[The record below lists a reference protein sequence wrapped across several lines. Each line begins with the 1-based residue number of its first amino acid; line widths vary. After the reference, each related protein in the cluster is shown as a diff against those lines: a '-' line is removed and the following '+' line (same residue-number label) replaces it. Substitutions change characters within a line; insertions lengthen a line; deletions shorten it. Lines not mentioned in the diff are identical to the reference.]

1 MQICPN
7 CGEEN
12 PDRFRL
18 CGFCGSPLAPP
29 SPAQEVRKTVTI
41 VFSDLKGSTA
51 MGEKLDSEAVREV
64 MSRYFDE
71 MRGVLEQHGGT
82 VEKYIGDAIMAVFGL
97 PNVHEDDAFRAVR
110 AAAEMR
116 GRLTALNEELEL
128 RWGVTIGN
136 RTGVN
141 TGEVVAGD
149 PATGQRLVT
158 GDTVNTAARLEQ
170 AAPEGEVLLGE
181 STYRLVRHAMEVE
194 PVEPL
199 ELKGKAERVAA
210 YRLITVQ
217 EAETVER
224 RYDRPLVGRT
234 AEVATLLEEL
244 GAAVN
249 EQSCRLVTVVA
260 QAGVGKSR
268 LIEELVRKASREADV
283 IRGRCLPYG
292 RGITFWPLVE
302 IMRDAA
308 KIRED
313 DSPEE
318 ARKKLSAIAGP
329 GAGDAVSRVAS
340 AIGLLDESFPLD
352 EVFWGTRKVLE
363 AIASRRPLVVVFD
376 DIHWAELA
384 FLDLIEHVAANA
396 SSAPLLLLCGARPD
410 LLEHRGTWSAR
421 SDRMI
426 ELKPLSVQESG
437 AVVEQVLGDARV
449 PSDVRERVVTA
460 AEGNPLFVEQLVSM
474 LIDDGLLRREG
485 GRWIPAGDLSD
496 LAIPGTIQ
504 ALLAARLDLLSL
516 QERAVIEPASVVGL
530 FFAQAAVTAL
540 VQDAVREDVEAHLRA
555 ITDKELVHPTSTD
568 SELDYRFHHILVR
581 DAAYQGIL
589 KRARATLHERFADW
603 AEEVNRHRD
612 RATEFEEILGY
623 HLEQA
628 YNYLDDLGPL
638 DDHGRE
644 LGRRGAAKLAAA
656 GRRAF
661 TRGDMSAAANLLR
674 RAAALLPKDD
684 RTRLELLPDLAE
696 ALMETGEFA
705 WAEVFVAEALEG
717 TAKLGDE
724 RLHARAV
731 LTNLLVRHHIEA
743 DLGPEVMRTTEGLI
757 PRLEAAEMHAEL
769 AVAWRMIAYVH
780 ATACRWDGTES
791 AGRRAIEHARLA
803 GNRRF
808 EARQSGAY
816 SQALCDS
823 PTPVPAAIA
832 ACEEML
838 ARDLRH
844 KQSEAMILNSLA
856 CLVALDGDFDRARN
870 LYRQA
875 RSMLEDVGARVLAAS
890 TSFMLARVELLAGA
904 PEAAEVDLR
913 QDYERL
919 EELGEVFIR
928 PSIGAMLAHALLAQ
942 GRLEEAE
949 TLAVEAQSL
958 TSGDDI
964 EVDAICLAVRA
975 KVLAHRGDVSE
986 AVQLAEGAVSA
997 IPRVEAPLM
1006 RTDAL
1011 VDLAGIYVAA
1021 GKLEQARTALEEAR
1035 DLAVLKEMAVPLA
1048 RVDALLDGLGS
1059 KAAQPVV

>member
-29 SPAQEVRKTVTI
+29 APAQEVRKTVTI

-71 MRGVLEQHGGT
+71 MRGVLEQHGGM

-97 PNVHEDDAFRAVR
+97 PHVHEDDALRAVR

-116 GRLTALNEELEL
+116 TRLMALNEELEL

-149 PATGQRLVT
+149 PTTGQRLVT

-170 AAPEGEVLLGE
+170 AAPESEVLLGE
-181 STYRLVRHAMEVE
+181 STYRLVRHATEVE

-217 EAETVER
+217 QAETVER

-234 AEVATLLEEL
+234 REVETLIEELEVAV
-244 GAAVN
+244 GG
-249 EQSCRLVTVVA
+249 QSCRLVTVVA

-268 LIEELVRKASREADV
+268 LIEELVRKGSQEAQV

-302 IMRDAA
+302 AIRDAA
-308 KIRED
+308 TIRDD

-318 ARKKLSAIAGP
+318 AREKLSAVAGSES
-329 GAGDAVSRVAS
+329 GDAVSRVAS
-340 AIGLLDESFPLD
+340 AIGLLDEDFPLD

-363 AIASRRPLVVVFD
+363 ALAARRPLVVVFD

-384 FLDLIEHVAANA
+384 FLDLIEHVVVNA
-396 SSAPLLLLCGARPD
+396 SGAPILIVCGARPD
-410 LLEHRGTWSAR
+410 LLEHRSTWGAR
-421 SDRMI
+421 SDRLI
-426 ELKPLSVQESG
+426 ELKPLSAEESG
-437 AVVEQVLGDARV
+437 AVVEQVLGEADV
-449 PSDVRERVVTA
+449 PPEVRDRVVTA

-485 GRWIPAGDLSD
+485 GGWTPAGDLSE

-504 ALLAARLDLLSL
+504 ALLAARLDRLSQ
-516 QERAVIEPASVVGL
+516 QERGVIEPASVIGL
-530 FFAQAAVTAL
+530 FFAQAAVNAL
-540 VQDAVREDVEAHLRA
+540 VHDALRPDVEAHLRA
-555 ITDKELVHPTSTD
+555 ITDKELVHPSKTE

-589 KRARATLHERFADW
+589 KRARATLHEGFADW

-628 YNYLDDLGPL
+628 YTYLDELGPL

-661 TRGDMSAAANLLR
+661 ARGDMSAAANLLR
-674 RAAALLPKDD
+674 RAAGLLPKDD

-696 ALMETGEFA
+696 ALKETGEFA
-705 WAEVFVAEALEG
+705 WAEVFVNEALEG
-717 TAKLGDE
+717 ATALGDE
-724 RLHARAV
+724 QLHAQAV
-731 LTNLLVRHHIEA
+731 LTKLLVRHHIET
-743 DLGPEVMRTTEGLI
+743 DLGAEVMRTTEELI
-757 PRLEAAEMHAEL
+757 PKLEASESHGEL
-769 AVAWRMIAYVH
+769 AVAWRMVAYVH
-780 ATACRWDGTES
+780 AIACRWEGAAS

-844 KQSEAMILNSLA
+844 KQSEAMILNSIA
-856 CLVALDGDFDRARN
+856 CLVGLDGDFDRARN

-875 RSMLEDVGARVLAAS
+875 RAMLEDVGARVLAAS
-890 TSFMLARVELLAGA
+890 TSFMLGRVELLAGA

-942 GRLEEAE
+942 GRFEEAE
-949 TLAVEAQSL
+949 TLATEAQSL
-958 TSGDDI
+958 TGGDDI
-964 EVDAICLAVRA
+964 EVDALCLSVRA
-975 KVLAHRGDVSE
+975 KVLAHRGDLTE
-986 AVQLAEGAVSA
+986 AVRLAEEAVAA
-997 IPRVEAPLM
+997 IPGIEAPVM

-1011 VDLAGIYVAA
+1011 VDLAQVYTAA
-1021 GKLEQARTALEEAR
+1021 SKSEQARAALDEAR

-1059 KAAQPVV
+1059 KAAQPV

>member
-1 MQICPN
+1 MQVCPN

-29 SPAQEVRKTVTI
+29 SPPQEVRKTVTI

-71 MRGVLEQHGGT
+71 MRGALEQHGGT

-116 GRLTALNEELEL
+116 SRLKALNEELEL
-128 RWGVTIGN
+128 RWGVTVGN

-181 STYRLVRHAMEVE
+181 STYRLVRHATEVE

-199 ELKGKAERVAA
+199 ELKGKAERVGA
-210 YRLITVQ
+210 YRLINVQ
-217 EAETVER
+217 DAETVER

-234 AEVATLLEEL
+234 DEVASLVEEL
-244 GAAVN
+244 RAAVD
-249 EQSCRLVTVVA
+249 ERSCRLVTVVA

-268 LIEELVRKASREADV
+268 LIEELVRKASQEARV

-292 RGITFWPLVE
+292 RGITFWPLLE

-308 KIRED
+308 TIRED

-318 ARKKLSAIAGP
+318 ARKKLSAAAGP
-329 GAGDAVSRVAS
+329 EAEDAVSRVAS
-340 AIGLLDESFPLD
+340 ACGLLDENFPLD

-363 AIASRRPLVVVFD
+363 ALASRRPLVVVFD

-384 FLDLIEHVAANA
+384 FLDLIEHVVANA
-396 SSAPLLLLCGARPD
+396 SGAPLLLLCGARPD
-410 LLEHRGTWSAR
+410 LLEHRSTWSAR
-421 SDRMI
+421 SDRLI
-426 ELKPLSVQESG
+426 ELKPLSVEESG
-437 AVVEQVLGDARV
+437 AVVEQVLGDANV
-449 PSDVRERVVTA
+449 PPDVRERVVTA

-474 LIDDGLLRREG
+474 LIDDGLLRRED

-530 FFAQAAVTAL
+530 FFAQAAVEAL
-540 VQDAVREDVEAHLRA
+540 VHDAVRPDIEAHLRA
-555 ITDKELVHPTSTD
+555 ITDKELVHPASTE
-568 SELDYRFHHILVR
+568 SEFDYRFHHILVR

-603 AEEVNRHRD
+603 AEEVNRTRD

-628 YNYLDDLGPL
+628 YTYLNGLGPL
-638 DDHGRE
+638 DDHGVE
-644 LGRRGAAKLAAA
+644 LGRRGAGKLAAA

-661 TRGDMSAAANLLR
+661 ARGDMSAAANLLR

-684 RTRLELLPDLAE
+684 RTRLDLLPDLAE

-705 WAEVFVAEALEG
+705 WAEVFVTEALEG
-717 TAKLGDE
+717 AKRLGDE
-724 RLHARAV
+724 RLHAHAV
-731 LTNLLVRHHIEA
+731 LTNLLVRHHIET
-743 DLGPEVMRTTEGLI
+743 DLGPEVMRTTEELI
-757 PRLEAAEMHAEL
+757 PKLEVAEMHAEL
-769 AVAWRMIAYVH
+769 AVAWRMVAYVH
-780 ATACRWDGTES
+780 AVACRWESAAS

-856 CLVALDGDFDRARN
+856 CLVGLDGDFDRARN

-875 RSMLEDVGARVLAAS
+875 RAMLEDVGARVLAAS

-919 EELGEVFIR
+919 EELGEVHIR

-949 TLAVEAQSL
+949 TLAAEAQNL
-958 TSGDDI
+958 TGGDDI
-964 EVDAICLAVRA
+964 EVEALCRSVRA
-975 KVLAHRGDVSE
+975 KVLAHRGELVE
-986 AVQLAEGAVSA
+986 AVELAEGAVA
-997 IPRVEAPLM
+997 TIPGIEAPVM

-1011 VDLAGIYVAA
+1011 VDLAEVYTAA
-1021 GKLEQARTALEEAR
+1021 GKPEQARTALAEAR

-1048 RVDALLDGLGS
+1048 RVGALLDGLGS